1 MQSRDRQN
9 VTLKDIAEKTGYS
22 VNTVSRALRG
32 KDDISAATQALIRK
46 TAEEMG
52 HISNTI
58 ASSLRSGYTN
68 TIAVILGDI
77 SNLHFA
83 TMMKEIEEYARS
95 KGYTTILL
103 NTNEDTDQ
111 EMQAIQVALSK
122 GVDGILICPTQKNRK
137 NIEYLK
143 SLGKPFVLIGRRYAD
158 PDVNYVVC
166 DDELGGYQAT
176 KYLLERG
183 HRRILMLHGPM
194 YISSAAERLA
204 GYLRAHREMGVPVLP
219 ELVQEVPVIANGCS
233 SVLAE
238 VQRQNIAFSAIFAFS
253 DMLAWDAWSYLHK
266 KGFSIPTQCSI
277 VGFDNIQ
284 AVLPIPFHL
293 SSIASRD
300 QKMSTAAVKILLDL
314 IQDTAASAQH
324 AVLPTCIVTG
334 ETVCTLKNS

>member
-1 MQSRDRQN
+1 MQSRERQN

-32 KDDISAATQALIRK
+32 KDDISSATQALIRK
-46 TAEEMG
+46 TAAEMG

-68 TIAVILGDI
+68 TIAVIIGDV

-103 NTNEDTDQ
+103 NTNEDPEQ
-111 EMQAIQVALSK
+111 EMQAIQVALGK
-122 GVDGILICPTQKNRK
+122 GADGILICPTQKSRK
-137 NIEYLK
+137 SIEYLK
-143 SLGKPFVLIGRRYAD
+143 TIGKPFVLIGRRYSD
-158 PDVNYVVC
+158 EDVNYVVC

-204 GYLRAHREMGVPVLP
+204 GYLRAHRELGVRVCP
-219 ELVQEVPVIANGCS
+219 ELIQEVPVIANGCS
-233 SVLAE
+233 NILSE
-238 VQRQNIAFSAIFAFS
+238 IRQQGISFSAIFAFS
-253 DMLAWDAWSYLHK
+253 DMLAWDAWSCLHRE
-266 KGFSIPTQCSI
+266 GYRIPEECSI

-284 AVLPIPFHL
+284 AVLPIPFQL
-293 SSIASRD
+293 SSISSQD

-314 IQDTAASAQH
+314 IQQPSAPPQH
-324 AVLPTCIVTG
+324 AVLPTCIVKG
-334 ETVCTLKNS
+334 ETVRPLSED

>member
-1 MQSRDRQN
+1 MQGRDRQN
-9 VTLKDIAEKTGYS
+9 TTLKDIAEKTGYS

-68 TIAVILGDI
+68 TIAVVLGDI

-83 TMMKEIEEYARS
+83 TMMKEIEEYARA

-111 EMQAIQVALSK
+111 ERQAIQVALSK

-266 KGFSIPTQCSI
+266 KGFSIPAQCSI

-300 QKMSTAAVKILLDL
+300 QKMSIAAVKILLDL
-314 IQDTAASAQH
+314 IQDTAAPAQH

>member
-1 MQSRDRQN
+1 MQSRERQN

-32 KDDISAATQALIRK
+32 KDDISSSTQELIRK
-46 TAEEMG
+46 TAAEMG

-68 TIAVILGDI
+68 TIAVIIGDV

-103 NTNEDTDQ
+103 NTNEDTEQ
-111 EMQAIQVALSK
+111 EMQAIQAALSK
-122 GVDGILICPTQKNRK
+122 GADGILICPTQKNRK

-143 SLGKPFVLIGRRYAD
+143 SIGKPFVLIGRRYSD
-158 PDVNYVVC
+158 EDVNYVVC

-183 HRRILMLHGPM
+183 HQRILMLHGPM

-204 GYLRAHREMGVPVLP
+204 GYLRAYREMGVHVCP
-219 ELVQEVPVIANGCS
+219 ELIQEVPVIANGCS
-233 SVLAE
+233 SILSE
-238 VQRQNIAFSAIFAFS
+238 VRQQGISFSAIFAFS
-253 DMLAWDAWSYLHK
+253 DMLAWDAWSSLH
-266 KGFSIPTQCSI
+266 
-277 VGFDNIQ
+277 
-284 AVLPIPFHL
+284 
-293 SSIASRD
+293 
-300 QKMSTAAVKILLDL
+300 
-314 IQDTAASAQH
+314 
-324 AVLPTCIVTG
+324 G
-334 ETVCTLKNS
+334 E

>member
-1 MQSRDRQN
+1 MQGRDRQN
-9 VTLKDIAEKTGYS
+9 TTLKDIAEKTGYS

-68 TIAVILGDI
+68 TIAVVLGDI

-83 TMMKEIEEYARS
+83 TMMKEIEEYARA

-103 NTNEDTDQ
+103 NTNENTDQ
-111 EMQAIQVALSK
+111 ERQAIQVALSK

-143 SLGKPFVLIGRRYAD
+143 GIGKPFVLIGRRYAD

-266 KGFSIPTQCSI
+266 KGFSIPAQCSI

-300 QKMSTAAVKILLDL
+300 QKMSIAAVKILLDL
-314 IQDTAASAQH
+314 IQDTAAPAQH
-324 AVLPTCIVTG
+324 AVLPTCIITG
-334 ETVCTLKNS
+334 ETVCALENG